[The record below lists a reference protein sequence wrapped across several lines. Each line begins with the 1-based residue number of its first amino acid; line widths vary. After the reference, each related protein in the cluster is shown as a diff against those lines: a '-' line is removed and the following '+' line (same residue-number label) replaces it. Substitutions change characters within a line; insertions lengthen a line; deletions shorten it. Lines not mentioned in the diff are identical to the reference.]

1 MIIIG
6 LVILIATVIG
16 VIADSLGAGVRHVW
30 AHRRSG
36 RTAPG
41 LARLPGAEAAEL
53 KDLEPSSRGASS

>member
-16 VIADSLGAGVRHVW
+16 VIADSLGAGARHVW

-41 LARLPGAEAAEL
+41 LARLPSAETAEL
-53 KDLEPSSRGASS
+53 KDLEPSSQGALS